1 MAPVAKVNVT
11 WQAPGFGVAMAR
23 DMFEVE
29 MGDAASTSVAE
40 QGPDNPTLVT
50 IADVDVHGR
59 LNIAGRLWGQD
70 CGHEA
75 MEPHPAARAT
85 RPSIMADRET
95 IASTG

>member
-1 MAPVAKVNVT
+1 MAPVVKVNVT
-11 WQAPGFGVAMAR
+11 WQAPGFGVATAA

-40 QGPDNPTLVT
+40 QGPDSPTLVT
-50 IADVDVHGR
+50 IADVHGR
-59 LNIAGRLWGQD
+59 LNIAGRPWGQD

-75 MEPHPAARAT
+75 VEPHPAARAT